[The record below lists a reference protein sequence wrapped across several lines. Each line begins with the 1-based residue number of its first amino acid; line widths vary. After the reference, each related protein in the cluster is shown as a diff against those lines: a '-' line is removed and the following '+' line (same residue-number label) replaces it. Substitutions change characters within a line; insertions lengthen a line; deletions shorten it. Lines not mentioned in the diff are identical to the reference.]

1 MSSDVRWTRLAF
13 AVLLLF
19 VVLGM
24 AALSAVGAPRI
35 EVTVGIAGHVVRLH
49 YAPIWV
55 EVSGLDEATDG
66 SIVVRQKIGNP
77 AEDPADIEHV
87 LIRDSLSDGIYE
99 ATVPVYDPL
108 NPLEVSLAAEDG
120 SVLARSIVN
129 VRMNRRTS
137 RFPAVCGF
145 TTQVAE
151 DAVFIDT
158 ADLPADWWGFDG
170 LRSLWLGG
178 DCTLSNAKWQSVAEW
193 TLAGGSLI
201 VLTGSDF
208 YRMDSPALHRL
219 LPITDPR
226 LETSW
231 KGEHVLVGDLKAGAR
246 VVTGSGPLPLVISGQ
261 YGAGQVL
268 MVTKAASDVSPPE
281 LAAIVAGV
289 PSARNLTAQRV
300 SDAVLR
306 EMSVIRPSY
315 LTAPA
320 IVVAS
325 LGVFAWFAKWVE
337 RRPRRAMGGLAV
349 SVVIFAVLSGLYTNP
364 ANRPVDLYISN
375 TTITVQDGYGVDIG
389 WYSLYSSR
397 ARELALNHEG
407 ESHVLQSLIRAAP
420 EASFDSASD
429 PSTTWL
435 PLETHETRELEF
447 YGREPVLVEVRVIG
461 NAASVVNRTG
471 QVIEH
476 AIVLSKGLVYRL
488 PPIVKGEQTL
498 ALENGEETYV
508 YESGHVALDLV
519 FKRFEDRLGLFTR
532 TWLVLFEEAEAVLR
546 EGKLGRKVR
555 DTSVHLIRAETT

>member
-1 MSSDVRWTRLAF
+1 MSSDVRWTPPAF

-19 VVLGM
+19 VILWVVT
-24 AALSAVGAPRI
+24 LSAIGTPRI

-55 EVSGLDEATDG
+55 HVSGLDEATEG
-66 SIVVRQKIGNP
+66 SIIVRQKIGNP

-87 LIRDSLSDGIYE
+87 LMRDSLSDGIYE

-108 NPLEVSLAAEDG
+108 NPLEVSLVAADG
-120 SVLARSIVN
+120 SSLARSTVN

-151 DAVFIDT
+151 DAVFIGT
-158 ADLPADWWGFDG
+158 ADLPTDWWGFDG

-178 DCTLSNAKWQSVAEW
+178 DCAVSSVKWQSVAEW

-201 VLTGSDF
+201 LLTGSDF
-208 YRMDSPALHRL
+208 YRMDSPALRRL

-231 KGEHVLVGDLKAGAR
+231 NGKHVLLGNLKTGAR
-246 VVTGSGPLPLVISGQ
+246 VLSGSGALPLVISGQ
-261 YGAGQVL
+261 YGAGHVL
-268 MVTKAASDVSPPE
+268 MVTKAASDVSGPE
-281 LAAIVAGV
+281 MTAIVAAV

-300 SDAVLR
+300 SEAVLR
-306 EMSVIRPSY
+306 EMSVVRPSY

-320 IVVAS
+320 IVVGS
-325 LGVFAWFAKWVE
+325 LCVFAWFAKWVE
-337 RRPRRAMGGLAV
+337 RRPRRAMGGLAA
-349 SVVIFAVLSGLYTNP
+349 SVAVFAVLSGLYTNR
-364 ANRPVDLYISN
+364 ANQPVDLYVSN
-375 TTITVQDGYGVDIG
+375 TKITVQDGYSIDIG
-389 WYSLYSSR
+389 WHSLYSSR
-397 ARELALNHEG
+397 ARQLALNHQG

-435 PLETHETRELEF
+435 PLETHEMRELEF
-447 YGREPVLVEVRVIG
+447 YGREPVLVEARVIDDD
-461 NAASVVNRTG
+461 ASVVNRTG
-471 QVIEH
+471 HVIEH
-476 AIVLSKGLVYRL
+476 AIVLSGGFVYRL
-488 PPIVKGEQTL
+488 PPIVTGEQTIP
-498 ALENGEETYV
+498 LENGEETYV

-519 FKRFEDRLGLFTR
+519 LKHFEDRLQLLSR

-555 DTSVHLIRAETT
+555 DTTVHLIRAETT